1 MRVEIK
7 SFKIFFIHTVSK
19 TVEYTFCCCIP
30 STYNSKPV
38 NCQVYAHSWNSSA
51 TLPDVF
57 NSCHALRVNTGANIA
72 SSLALSCRREQ
83 DLRSSTPQKSLVAVF
98 SSSLT
103 FRGALLPLY
112 YLFVSHS
119 LPSQTVPTTLKIRQ
133 ATRRPGWTLS
143 TSGCHNQAPPTHT
156 NRTPLVSYTP
166 THLLC
171 TCTRN
176 NTTAFF

>member
-30 STYNSKPV
+30 SSYNSKPV
-38 NCQVYAHSWNSSA
+38 NFQVYAHSWNSSA

-72 SSLALSCRREQ
+72 SSLALSWRREQ
-83 DLRSSTPQKSLVAVF
+83 YLRSSTPQKSLVAVF

-103 FRGALLPLY
+103 F
-112 YLFVSHS
+112 
-119 LPSQTVPTTLKIRQ
+119 
-133 ATRRPGWTLS
+133 
-143 TSGCHNQAPPTHT
+143 
-156 NRTPLVSYTP
+156 
-166 THLLC
+166 
-171 TCTRN
+171 
-176 NTTAFF
+176 